1 MASKEH
7 TPLTVYRGSHKTGVL
22 VWSPFV
28 NKLEARLRFDGIPY
42 KVGAG
47 SPASAPRGKI
57 PYMELGVSGEKLGDS
72 ALIINR
78 LVGDGLA
85 TDLNAGIPAVR
96 RAHDV
101 AVRALLEDKLY
112 FYSTRERWCDN
123 YATMVAGVLAAVP
136 WPLRWLV
143 GLIASRAVA
152 RTLHGQGTGRLADD
166 EVAALRAEAW
176 ESVAALLSDARSTSV
191 GDDVDGDDPFWVL
204 GGDEPTEADASLF
217 GFVASALVCDAAPAT
232 AKIVRAHPVLV
243 EYADRIHQRYFPD
256 YDKWE

>member
-7 TPLTVYRGSHKTGVL
+7 TPLTVYRGSDNTGAF

-28 NKLEARLRFDGIPY
+28 NKLEARLRFDGVPY

-57 PYMELGVSGEKLGDS
+57 PYVDLGPGNEKLGDS
-72 ALIINR
+72 AVIIRR

-85 TDLNAGIPAVR
+85 TDLNADMPAVS
-96 RAHDV
+96 RAHDLT
-101 AVRALLEDKLY
+101 VRALLEDKLY

-123 YATMVAGVLAAVP
+123 YAAMVAGALAAVP

-143 GLIASRAVA
+143 GLVASRAVA
-152 RTLHGQGTGRLADD
+152 RTLHGQGTGRLAAD

-176 ESVAALLSDARSTSV
+176 EAIAALLADARPSSAS
-191 GDDVDGDDPFWVL
+191 GPFWVL
-204 GGDEPTEADASLF
+204 GGDGPTEADASLF